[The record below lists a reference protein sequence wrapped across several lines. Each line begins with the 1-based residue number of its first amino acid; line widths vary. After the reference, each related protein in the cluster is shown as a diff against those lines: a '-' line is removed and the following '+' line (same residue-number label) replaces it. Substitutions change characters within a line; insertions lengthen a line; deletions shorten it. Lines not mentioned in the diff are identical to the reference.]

1 LNVSILMFELQIY
14 MLYFKYYDCINS
26 DELVNSDQNDN
37 HEGTTNVFQNRFNCT
52 KDLQVQG
59 ILV

>member
-1 LNVSILMFELQIY
+1 MFELQIY